1 MLPSPLPEV
10 RRSFR
15 FCSLLFAAASS
26 LIRAARSM
34 NARSAF
40 GPIWRSLVPAEG
52 RSKRLVPLIWLM
64 GRAGNERILAPTYR
78 DDFTWYDGYCFT
90 MEPLFGR
97 QILLLLDDEPTTPG
111 QPRQPH
117 QEAHRQRHRVIVP
130 AFHPRLDP
138 QYLAEIGRI
147 LDVHLSEVAATIERP
162 SEGALIDLQEV
173 VRA

>member
-1 MLPSPLPEV
+1 
-10 RRSFR
+10 
-15 FCSLLFAAASS
+15 
-26 LIRAARSM
+26 
-34 NARSAF
+34 
-40 GPIWRSLVPAEG
+40 
-52 RSKRLVPLIWLM
+52 
-64 GRAGNERILAPTYR
+64 
-78 DDFTWYDGYCFT
+78 

-162 SEGALIDLQEV
+162 SEGALIDPQEV
-173 VRA
+173 VRRVTFHVVASLVLGLRCRSRHARSQLLHWFEELGQACLASCT